1 VCKKHTKKLAKSKQ
15 NYKGLRNTRNPK
27 PVSQEPSTQTHRNTA
42 KTDKTKT
49 QTAKTPAATDS
60 VANKNMRLPYT
71 SCPNLQQITANF
83 QGIPQPQTYVCE
95 KSPFPA
101 QLNTPAQLFTF
112 DKVQVSHKSFFFLII
127 ACSFLQQKK

>member
-1 VCKKHTKKLAKSKQ
+1 MCKKHTKKLAKSKQ

-71 SCPNLQQITANF
+71 LLP
-83 QGIPQPQTYVCE
+83 
-95 KSPFPA
+95 KPA
-101 QLNTPAQLFTF
+101 TDHRKFSRHTPASNICLR
-112 DKVQVSHKSFFFLII
+112 KEPVSSSIKYSSSII
-127 ACSFLQQKK
+127 YI